1 MTEIAITREET
12 VGGGRYVTVVD
23 GVEAEMTFKLGDQ
36 DGQKLLIIKHTGVP
50 EALAGHGVGLALVK
64 RAVDD
69 ARGEGFRIVPL
80 CSFARVMFERHKD
93 WQDVLAE

>member
-1 MTEIAITREET
+1 MSEISITREEAD
-12 VGGGRYVTVVD
+12 GAGRYVTRVD
-23 GVEAEMTFKLGDQ
+23 GVEAEMTFKWGEK
-36 DGQKLLIIKHTGVP
+36 DGRKLLVIKHTGVP
-50 EALAGHGVGLALVK
+50 EALGGHGVGLALVK

-69 ARGEGFRIVPL
+69 ARGEGFKVVPL